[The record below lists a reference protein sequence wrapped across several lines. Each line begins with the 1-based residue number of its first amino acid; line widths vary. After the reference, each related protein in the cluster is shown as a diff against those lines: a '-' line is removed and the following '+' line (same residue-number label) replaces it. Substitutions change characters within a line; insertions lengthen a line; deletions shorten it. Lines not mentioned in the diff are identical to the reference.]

1 MIISTSGGKCKRS
14 PVQRVKNGFGMKGGD
29 GMEIIIKGEPEEI
42 AALVVA
48 IQERRL
54 RKIRI
59 KMDGKKVARVF
70 SGAIRDTPGD
80 KK

>member
-1 MIISTSGGKCKRS
+1 
-14 PVQRVKNGFGMKGGD
+14 MKGGD
-29 GMEIIIKGEPEEI
+29 GMEIIIKGEPKEI

-59 KMDGKKVARVF
+59 KMDGKKVARVV

>member
-1 MIISTSGGKCKRS
+1 MKVVFKGK
-14 PVQRVKNGFGMKGGD
+14 PN
-29 GMEIIIKGEPEEI
+29 EI

-59 KMDGKKVARVF
+59 KMDGKKVTRVV